1 MSEVMN
7 MPDLTID
14 VRFQGKVSI
23 VEPIGYINAH
33 TAKDFETALQ
43 KLIDQNQHNIVINCR
58 RLAYIA
64 SAGLGAIM
72 GCIDA
77 VRENNGDIRIC
88 SMNETVLNIFEVL
101 GFTHL
106 YSIFETEDRAVHSF
120 ELNQ

>member
-1 MSEVMN
+1 MQSGRVTKMGKAGRSGNRYNERSSLLSEVMN

-72 GCIDA
+72 GCI
-77 VRENNGDIRIC
+77 
-88 SMNETVLNIFEVL
+88 
-101 GFTHL
+101 
-106 YSIFETEDRAVHSF
+106 
-120 ELNQ
+120 